1 MWSDCTIYMPF
12 NKKKNKMR
20 TTNCIK
26 NVKIK
31 DLALLDKGIFQSL
44 FCFHNAIFQNIV
56 YSFLISL
63 LTFTLNAQTE
73 TIPVGSYIINMGV
86 TPQTI
91 GNGLKPYGM
100 LYDLIKNHKVSVL
113 WAINPAKSKDGVDFV
128 HNGVSYRGGPFIIPA
143 DFRTP
148 DVNARI
154 THWQSQGVRG
164 ETTVSEINVPVYRTL
179 SNVPRWTLDKRN
191 GKLALPYFA
200 NAGIPP
206 SAHGG
211 TSDSGWKDPSE
222 LDCCD
227 DLFILPHADP
237 VWSTHQRLYFWNQE
251 CRGGIWN
258 GCHSGSALENMLNP
272 SNRSQ
277 QTNFLST
284 KDPAFTGSSGSYSNS
299 NSLILWGSHSG
310 GSPPYIHRLPADP
323 VAQYIGNTDAAH
335 TNGAEQIFIPR
346 QSTGTIARWN
356 PGANII
362 AYDPTHS
369 DVPSLQSDLRNAA
382 SVIIYGRGFDDP
394 TRGFVMHNAGHSMN
408 KSTQP
413 ANIAGQ
419 RAFFN
424 FSWLVAQDKAENL
437 FIESGGGDIS
447 YSGDGRT
454 YTFELPGGNVSDFNI
469 EWSSTCGGSFSPDAN
484 TQTLTFTPPPSTD
497 ISGCIITVSIT
508 DDCGRTTSTSLRTA
522 VLCDYNV
529 SHSVVNPS
537 CLGGSD
543 GLINFTLSG
552 ESVFGTNDYNWEK
565 DGTSVTGSGT
575 GLEIAG
581 LNAGTYHVT
590 VTSFTGCTATFSAL
604 LRAPNAIEIT
614 SNIRNYTCFGESG
627 LINISVTGGTIPYSY
642 LWEGGVTTRNRE
654 NLTAGTY
661 TLTVTDSKGCTQ
673 TSVSEIMGQTSAFTV
688 SHEKTDITCFGLTN
702 GTANISLSG
711 GSPSFNFLWSD
722 GNSSQNRTGL
732 STGSYIV
739 TVTDVQGC
747 ITSTNFTISQPPQL
761 SVQVAIGNPS
771 CPTSGQPPS
780 AGDGTIMLTVS
791 GGVQPYSYVW
801 NDAVTTKDRSGLSEG
816 NYTVTVT
823 DSNGCQT
830 ERSMTLLPASS
841 MPGAPVSIIK

>member
-1 MWSDCTIYMPF
+1 
-12 NKKKNKMR
+12 MR
-20 TTNCIK
+20 IK
-26 NVKIK
+26 NFIKNIRIK
-31 DLALLDKGIFQSL
+31 DLTLLNNNIFK
-44 FCFHNAIFQNIV
+44 CFFRLQKHVFQIIV
-56 YSFLISL
+56 FTFLIPLFSI
-63 LTFTLNAQTE
+63 TLNGQTE
-73 TIPVGSYIINMGV
+73 TIPQGSYIIDMGV

-100 LYDLIKNHKVSVL
+100 LYDLIKNHRVSVL
-113 WAINPAKSKDGVDFV
+113 WSINPSKSKDGVDFS
-128 HNGVSYRGGPFIIPA
+128 HNGIAYKGGPFIILA
-143 DFRTP
+143 DFITP
-148 DVNARI
+148 EVNARI
-154 THWQSQGVRG
+154 NYWQSQGVIG
-164 ETTVSEINVPVYRTL
+164 GTTLSEINVPVYRIL

-200 NAGIPP
+200 NAGIPS

-211 TSDSGWKDPSE
+211 SSDSGWKDPVE

-258 GCHSGSALENMLNP
+258 GCHSGSSLENMLNP
-272 SNRSQ
+272 ANRSQ
-277 QTNFLST
+277 QTNFLT
-284 KDPAFTGSSGSYSNS
+284 TIDPAFTGTSGSYAISNG
-299 NSLILWGSHSG
+299 LILWGGHSD
-310 GSPPYIHRLPADP
+310 GSPPYTHRLPADP
-323 VAQYIGNTDAAH
+323 VAQYMGATDAAH

-346 QSTGTIARWN
+346 QTSGTTARWN

-362 AYDPTHS
+362 AYDPTHVN
-369 DVPSLQSDLRNAA
+369 VPSLQGDLRNAA
-382 SVIIYGRGFDDP
+382 SVIIYGRAFDDP
-394 TRGFVMHNAGHSMN
+394 SRGYVMHNAGHSMN
-408 KSTQP
+408 KAIQP

-419 RAFFN
+419 RTFFN

-437 FIESGGGDIS
+437 SIESGGGSLS

-454 YTFELPGGNVSDFNI
+454 YSFELVGGNVNDFDI

-484 TQTLTFTPPPSTD
+484 TQILTFTPPPSTD
-497 ISGCIITVSIT
+497 VSGCIITVSIT
-508 DDCGRTTSTSLRTA
+508 DNCGRTTSTSLRIE

-575 GLEIAG
+575 GLQIAG

-590 VTSFTGCTATFSAL
+590 VTSFTGCSATFSAL

-614 SNIRNYTCFGESG
+614 SNVRNYACFGESG
-627 LINISVTGGTIPYSY
+627 LINISATGGTIPYSY
-642 LWEGGVTTRNRE
+642 LWEGGITTRNRE

-673 TSVSEIMGQTSAFTV
+673 TSVSEIIGQTSAFTV

-747 ITSTNFTISQPPQL
+747 IASTNFTISQPPQL
-761 SVQVAIGNPS
+761 SVQVAITNPS
-771 CPTSGQPPS
+771 CPTAGQPPS
-780 AGDGTIMLTVS
+780 SGDGSITLTVS
-791 GGVQPYSYVW
+791 GGITTYSYLW
-801 NDAVTTKDRSGLSEG
+801 NDAVTSRDRTGLSEG
-816 NYTVTVT
+816 TYSVTVS
-823 DSNGCQT
+823 DNNGCQT
-830 ERSMTLLPASS
+830 TRSMTLLPASS
-841 MPGAPVSIIK
+841 LPGAPVSIIK